1 MDWKV
6 NTIIHIMRRKTIPV
20 RIGNVVL
27 SSEQPV
33 LIQSML
39 NTPTMDT
46 EACVEQAIRIIEA
59 GGQLVRI
66 TAPGVR
72 EAENLKNI
80 HDLLRARGYDTPLSA
95 DIHFVPEAA
104 EVAARY
110 VEKVRIN
117 PGNFVDKRATFKKL
131 SYTPVEYAAELAL
144 LEKKFTAF
152 LEVCRRHGTAVRI
165 GTNHGSLSD
174 RIMSR
179 YGDTPA
185 GMVEATMEYLRVCKS
200 VDFNDVVISLKSSDC
215 RVMVDAVRLLV
226 REMREEGMAYP
237 LHLGVTEAG
246 EGEDGRI
253 RSAVGIGTLL
263 NEGIGDTIRVS
274 LTEAPEAEIPVAATL
289 VELCSE
295 PKFESSG
302 DGLKGCCQR
311 PLVVADLSGVPV
323 FDEEVSRRLGFAL
336 EEETDPA
343 TGVRLASNTR
353 TPELIYTEALGP
365 ELTKLPEKTGV
376 LVPLGLLDVAHVYNR
391 NALPLCTVEEY
402 RHLPEAQGM
411 MPVYVK
417 VEDLETLDEGLAV
430 KLKKNSRAVL
440 VLSLGADYHA
450 YREAFRRMDVLG
462 LNNAT
467 LVHLLLRGTDRG
479 RLQLQ
484 AAAQTGGLFLDRL
497 PDGLWIGTP
506 DIPEIGF
513 ALDLGRSILQS
524 AGVRRFKAEFI
535 SCPGCGRTLFDL
547 QGAVAKVKAAFCHLE
562 HLKIAVMGCVVNG
575 PGEMGDADYG
585 YVGAGNG
592 KVNLYKGRQVVRY
605 AVPEAEAIDALRELI
620 QASEGMA

>member
-1 MDWKV
+1 
-6 NTIIHIMRRKTIPV
+6 MRRKTTAV
-20 RIGNVVL
+20 KIGKVVL

-46 EACVEQAIRIIEA
+46 EACVEQAIRIIRA

-72 EAENLKNI
+72 EAENLKHI
-80 HDLLRARGYDTPLSA
+80 HEELWARGYDTPLSA
-95 DIHFVPEAA
+95 DIHFTPEAA
-104 EVAARY
+104 LVAARY

-117 PGNFVDKRATFKKL
+117 PGNFVDKRAIFKKL
-131 SYTPVEYAAELAL
+131 DYTAEEYAAELAAL
-144 LEKKFTAF
+144 RKKFTEF
-152 LEVCRRHGTAVRI
+152 LDVCRKHGTAVRI

-200 VDFNDVVISLKSSDC
+200 VGFEDVVISLKSSDC
-215 RVMVDAVRLLV
+215 RIMVDAVRLLV
-226 REMREEGMAYP
+226 REMRREGMAYP

-274 LTEAPEAEIPVAATL
+274 LTEAPEAEIPVAAAL
-289 VELCSE
+289 LEVCGE
-295 PKFESSG
+295 PKFERSG
-302 DGLKGCCQR
+302 DGLKGNCLH
-311 PLVVADLSGVPV
+311 PVLVADLSGREVV
-323 FDEEVSRRLGFAL
+323 DESVTQALGFTPAA
-336 EEETDPA
+336 EDDPA
-343 TGVRLASNTR
+343 LGARLQANTR
-353 TPELIYTEALGP
+353 TPEWIYTESLSP
-365 ELTKLPEKTGV
+365 ELTKLPDTVGII
-376 LVPLGLLDVAHVYNR
+376 VPWELLDMAHVYNR
-391 NALPLCTVEEY
+391 KAVPLCQVEEY
-402 RHLPEAQGM
+402 MQQPELPEG
-411 MPVYVK
+411 MPVYL
-417 VEDLETLDEGLAV
+417 EIRDTETLNAALAE
-430 KLKKNSRAVL
+430 KLRQDSRVIL
-440 VLSLGADYHA
+440 VLALGTDYHA
-450 YREAFRRMDVLG
+450 YREVFREMDTWG
-462 LNNAT
+462 LNHQT
-467 LVHLLLRGTDRG
+467 LVRLELPGTDHP

-484 AAAQTGGLFLDRL
+484 AAAQLGGLFLDRL
-497 PDGLWIGTP
+497 PGGLWISTP
-506 DIPEIGF
+506 DIPDADF
-513 ALDLGRSILQS
+513 ALDLGRNILQS
-524 AGVRRFKAEFI
+524 AGVRRYKAEFI

-547 QGAVAKVKAAFCHLE
+547 QGAVAKVKAAFGHLD

-592 KVNLYKGRQVVRY
+592 KVNLYKGRQIMRF
-605 AVPEAEAIDALRELI
+605 AVPEEEAIDALRELI
-620 QASEGMA
+620 GV

>member
-1 MDWKV
+1 M
-6 NTIIHIMRRKTIPV
+6 
-20 RIGNVVL
+20 L

-46 EACVEQAIRIIEA
+46 EACVEQAIRIIRA

-72 EAENLKNI
+72 EAENLKHI
-80 HDLLRARGYDTPLSA
+80 HEELRARGYDTPLSA
-95 DIHFVPEAA
+95 DIHFTPEAA
-104 EVAARY
+104 LVAARY

-131 SYTPVEYAAELAL
+131 DYTAEEYAAELAAL
-144 LEKKFTAF
+144 RKKFTEF
-152 LEVCRRHGTAVRI
+152 LDICRKHGTAVRI

-200 VDFNDVVISLKSSDC
+200 VGFEDVVISLKSSDC
-215 RVMVDAVRLLV
+215 RIMVDAVRLLV
-226 REMREEGMAYP
+226 REMRREGMAYP

-274 LTEAPEAEIPVAATL
+274 LTEAPEAEIPVAAAL
-289 VELCSE
+289 LEVCGE
-295 PKFESSG
+295 PKFERSG
-302 DGLKGCCQR
+302 DGLKGNCLH
-311 PLVVADLSGVPV
+311 PVLVADLSGREVV
-323 FDEEVSRRLGFAL
+323 DESVTQALGFTPAA
-336 EEETDPA
+336 EDDPA
-343 TGVRLASNTR
+343 LGARLQANTR
-353 TPELIYTEALGP
+353 TPEWIYTESLSP
-365 ELTKLPEKTGV
+365 ELTKLPDTVGII
-376 LVPLGLLDVAHVYNR
+376 VPWELLDMAHVYNR
-391 NALPLCTVEEY
+391 KAVPLCQVEEY
-402 RHLPEAQGM
+402 MQQPELPEG
-411 MPVYVK
+411 MPVYL
-417 VEDLETLDEGLAV
+417 EIRDTETLNAALAE
-430 KLKKNSRAVL
+430 KLRQDSRVVL
-440 VLSLGADYHA
+440 VLALGTDYHA
-450 YREAFRRMDVLG
+450 YREVFREMDTWG
-462 LNNAT
+462 LNHQT
-467 LVHLLLRGTDRG
+467 LVRLELPGTDRP

-484 AAAQTGGLFLDRL
+484 AAAQLGGLFLDRL
-497 PDGLWIGTP
+497 PGGLWISTP
-506 DIPEIGF
+506 DIPEADF
-513 ALDLGRSILQS
+513 ALDLGRNILQS
-524 AGVRRFKAEFI
+524 AGVRRYKAEFI

-547 QGAVAKVKAAFCHLE
+547 QGAVAKVKAAFGHLD

-592 KVNLYKGRQVVRY
+592 KVNLYKGRQIMRF
-605 AVPEAEAIDALRELI
+605 AVPEEEAIDALRKLI
-620 QASEGMA
+620 GV

>member
-1 MDWKV
+1 
-6 NTIIHIMRRKTIPV
+6 MRRKTTAV
-20 RIGNVVL
+20 KIGKVVL

-46 EACVEQAIRIIEA
+46 EACVEQAIRIIRA

-72 EAENLKNI
+72 EAENLKHI
-80 HDLLRARGYDTPLSA
+80 HEELWARGYDTPLSA
-95 DIHFVPEAA
+95 DIHFTPEAA
-104 EVAARY
+104 LVAARY

-117 PGNFVDKRATFKKL
+117 PGNFVDKRAIFKKL
-131 SYTPVEYAAELAL
+131 DYTAEEYAAELAAL
-144 LEKKFTAF
+144 RKKFTEF
-152 LEVCRRHGTAVRI
+152 LDVCRKHGTAVRI

-200 VDFNDVVISLKSSDC
+200 VGFEDVVISLKSSDC
-215 RVMVDAVRLLV
+215 RIMVDAVRLLV
-226 REMREEGMAYP
+226 REMRREGMAYP

-274 LTEAPEAEIPVAATL
+274 LTEAPEAEIPVAAAL
-289 VELCSE
+289 LEVCGE
-295 PKFESSG
+295 PKFERSG
-302 DGLKGCCQR
+302 DGLKGNCLH
-311 PLVVADLSGVPV
+311 PVLVADLSGREVV
-323 FDEEVSRRLGFAL
+323 DESVTQALGFTPAA
-336 EEETDPA
+336 EDDPA
-343 TGVRLASNTR
+343 LGARLQANTR
-353 TPELIYTEALGP
+353 TPEWIYTESLSP
-365 ELTKLPEKTGV
+365 ELTKLPDTVGII
-376 LVPLGLLDVAHVYNR
+376 VPWELLDMAHVYNR
-391 NALPLCTVEEY
+391 KAVPLCQVEEY
-402 RHLPEAQGM
+402 MQQPELPEG
-411 MPVYVK
+411 MPVYL
-417 VEDLETLDEGLAV
+417 EICDTETLNAALAE
-430 KLKKNSRAVL
+430 KLRQDSRVVL
-440 VLSLGADYHA
+440 VLALGTDYHA
-450 YREAFRRMDVLG
+450 YREVFREMDTWG
-462 LNNAT
+462 LNHQT
-467 LVHLLLRGTDRG
+467 LVRLELPGTDRP

-484 AAAQTGGLFLDRL
+484 AAAQLGGLYLDRL
-497 PDGLWIGTP
+497 PGGLWISTP
-506 DIPEIGF
+506 DIPDADF
-513 ALDLGRSILQS
+513 ALDLGRNILQS
-524 AGVRRFKAEFI
+524 AGVRRYKAEFI

-547 QGAVAKVKAAFCHLE
+547 QGAVAKVKAAFGHLD

-592 KVNLYKGRQVVRY
+592 KVNLYKGRQIMRF
-605 AVPEAEAIDALRELI
+605 AVPEEEAIDALRELI
-620 QASEGMA
+620 GV

>member
-1 MDWKV
+1 
-6 NTIIHIMRRKTIPV
+6 MRRKTTAV
-20 RIGNVVL
+20 KIGKVVL

-46 EACVEQAIRIIEA
+46 EACVEQAIRIIRA

-72 EAENLKNI
+72 EAENLKHI
-80 HDLLRARGYDTPLSA
+80 HEELRARGYDTPLSA
-95 DIHFVPEAA
+95 DIHFTPEAA
-104 EVAARY
+104 LVAARY

-131 SYTPVEYAAELAL
+131 DYTAEEYAAELSAL
-144 LEKKFTAF
+144 RKKFTEF
-152 LEVCRRHGTAVRI
+152 LDVCRKHGTAVRI

-200 VDFNDVVISLKSSDC
+200 VGFEDVVISLKSSDC
-215 RVMVDAVRLLV
+215 RIMVDAVRLLV
-226 REMREEGMAYP
+226 REMRREGMAYP

-274 LTEAPEAEIPVAATL
+274 LTEAPEAEIPVAAAL
-289 VELCSE
+289 LEVCGE
-295 PKFESSG
+295 PKFERSG
-302 DGLKGCCQR
+302 DGLKGNCLH
-311 PLVVADLSGVPV
+311 PVLVADLSGREVV
-323 FDEEVSRRLGFAL
+323 DESVTRALGFTPAA
-336 EEETDPA
+336 EDDPA
-343 TGVRLASNTR
+343 LGARLQANTR
-353 TPELIYTEALGP
+353 TPEWIYTESLSP
-365 ELTKLPEKTGV
+365 ELTKLPDTVGII
-376 LVPLGLLDVAHVYNR
+376 VPWELLDMAHVYNR
-391 NALPLCTVEEY
+391 QAVPLCQVEEY
-402 RHLPEAQGM
+402 MQQPELPEG
-411 MPVYVK
+411 MPVYL
-417 VEDLETLDEGLAV
+417 EIRDTETLNAALAE
-430 KLKKNSRAVL
+430 KLRQDSRVVL
-440 VLSLGADYHA
+440 VLALGTDYHA
-450 YREAFRRMDVLG
+450 YREVFREMDTWG
-462 LNNAT
+462 LNHQT
-467 LVHLLLRGTDRG
+467 LVRLELPGTDRP

-484 AAAQTGGLFLDRL
+484 AAAQLGGLFLDRL
-497 PDGLWIGTP
+497 PGGLWISTP
-506 DIPEIGF
+506 DIPEADF
-513 ALDLGRSILQS
+513 ALDLGRNILQS
-524 AGVRRFKAEFI
+524 AGVRRYKAEFI

-547 QGAVAKVKAAFCHLE
+547 QGAVAKVKAAFGHLD

-592 KVNLYKGRQVVRY
+592 KVNLYKGRQIMRF
-605 AVPEAEAIDALRELI
+605 AVPEEEAIDALRELI
-620 QASEGMA
+620 GV

>member
-1 MDWKV
+1 M
-6 NTIIHIMRRKTIPV
+6 
-20 RIGNVVL
+20 L

-46 EACVEQAIRIIEA
+46 EACVEQAIRIIRA

-72 EAENLKNI
+72 EAENLKHI
-80 HDLLRARGYDTPLSA
+80 HEELRARGYDTPLSA
-95 DIHFVPEAA
+95 DIHFTPEAA
-104 EVAARY
+104 LVAARY

-131 SYTPVEYAAELAL
+131 DYTAEEYAAELSAL
-144 LEKKFTAF
+144 RKKFTEF
-152 LEVCRRHGTAVRI
+152 LDVCRKHGTAVRI

-200 VDFNDVVISLKSSDC
+200 VGFEDVVISLKSSDC
-215 RVMVDAVRLLV
+215 RIMVDAVRLLV
-226 REMREEGMAYP
+226 REMRREGMAYP

-274 LTEAPEAEIPVAATL
+274 LTEAPEAEIPVAAAL
-289 VELCSE
+289 LEVCGE
-295 PKFESSG
+295 PKFERSG
-302 DGLKGCCQR
+302 DGLKGNCLH
-311 PLVVADLSGVPV
+311 PVLVADLSGREVV
-323 FDEEVSRRLGFAL
+323 DESVTQALGFTPAA
-336 EEETDPA
+336 EDDPA
-343 TGVRLASNTR
+343 LGARLQANTR
-353 TPELIYTEALGP
+353 TPEWIYTESLSP
-365 ELTKLPEKTGV
+365 ELTKLPDTVGII
-376 LVPLGLLDVAHVYNR
+376 VPWELLDMAHVYNR
-391 NALPLCTVEEY
+391 KAVPLCQVEEY
-402 RHLPEAQGM
+402 MQQPELPEG
-411 MPVYVK
+411 MPVYL
-417 VEDLETLDEGLAV
+417 EIRDTETLNATLAE
-430 KLKKNSRAVL
+430 KLRQDSRVVL
-440 VLSLGADYHA
+440 VLALGTDYHA
-450 YREAFRRMDVLG
+450 YREVFREMDTWG
-462 LNNAT
+462 LNHQT
-467 LVHLLLRGTDRG
+467 LVRLELPGTDRP

-484 AAAQTGGLFLDRL
+484 AAAQLGGLFLDRL
-497 PDGLWIGTP
+497 PGGLWISTP
-506 DIPEIGF
+506 DIPEADF
-513 ALDLGRSILQS
+513 ALDLGRNILQS
-524 AGVRRFKAEFI
+524 AGVRRYKAEFI

-547 QGAVAKVKAAFCHLE
+547 QGAVAKVKAAFGHLD

-592 KVNLYKGRQVVRY
+592 KVNLYKGRQIMRF
-605 AVPEAEAIDALRELI
+605 AVPEEEAIDALRELI
-620 QASEGMA
+620 GV

>member
-1 MDWKV
+1 
-6 NTIIHIMRRKTIPV
+6 MRRKTTAV
-20 RIGNVVL
+20 KIGKVVL

-46 EACVEQAIRIIEA
+46 EACVEQAIRIIRA

-72 EAENLKNI
+72 EAENLKHI
-80 HDLLRARGYDTPLSA
+80 HEELRARGYDTPLSA
-95 DIHFVPEAA
+95 DIHFTPEAA
-104 EVAARY
+104 LVAARY

-131 SYTPVEYAAELAL
+131 DYTAEEYAAELAAL
-144 LEKKFTAF
+144 RKKFTEF
-152 LEVCRRHGTAVRI
+152 LDVCRKHGTAVRI

-200 VDFNDVVISLKSSDC
+200 VGFEDVVISLKSSDC
-215 RVMVDAVRLLV
+215 RIMVDAVRLLV
-226 REMREEGMAYP
+226 REMRREGMAYP

-274 LTEAPEAEIPVAATL
+274 LTEAPEAEIPVAAAL
-289 VELCSE
+289 LEVCGE
-295 PKFESSG
+295 PKFERSG
-302 DGLKGCCQR
+302 DGLKGNCLH
-311 PLVVADLSGVPV
+311 PVLVADLSGREVV
-323 FDEEVSRRLGFAL
+323 DESVTQALGFTPAA
-336 EEETDPA
+336 EDDPA
-343 TGVRLASNTR
+343 LGARLQANTR
-353 TPELIYTEALGP
+353 TPEWIYTESLSP
-365 ELTKLPEKTGV
+365 ELTKLPDTVGII
-376 LVPLGLLDVAHVYNR
+376 VPWELLDMAHVYNR
-391 NALPLCTVEEY
+391 KAVPLCQVEEY
-402 RHLPEAQGM
+402 MQQPELPEE
-411 MPVYVK
+411 MPVYL
-417 VEDLETLDEGLAV
+417 EIRDTETLNAALAE
-430 KLKKNSRAVL
+430 KLREDSRVVL
-440 VLSLGADYHA
+440 VLALGTDYHA
-450 YREAFRRMDVLG
+450 YREVFREMDTWG
-462 LNNAT
+462 LNHQT
-467 LVHLLLRGTDRG
+467 LVRLELPGTDRP

-484 AAAQTGGLFLDRL
+484 AAAQLGGLYLDRL
-497 PDGLWIGTP
+497 PGGLWISTP
-506 DIPEIGF
+506 DIPEADF
-513 ALDLGRSILQS
+513 ALDLGRNILQS
-524 AGVRRFKAEFI
+524 AGVRRYKAEFI

-547 QGAVAKVKAAFCHLE
+547 QGAVAKVKAAFGHLD

-592 KVNLYKGRQVVRY
+592 KVNLYKGRQIMHF
-605 AVPEAEAIDALRELI
+605 AVPEEEAIDALRELI
-620 QASEGMA
+620 GV